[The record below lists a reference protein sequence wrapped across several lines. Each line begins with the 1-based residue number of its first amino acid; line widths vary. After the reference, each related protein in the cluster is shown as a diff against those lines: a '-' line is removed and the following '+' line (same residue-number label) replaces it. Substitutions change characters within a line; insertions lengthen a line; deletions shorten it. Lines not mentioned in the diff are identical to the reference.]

1 MLIKW
6 KINSS
11 LWVWQSIVGE
21 SKKFWSTI
29 TIPALYESSAEHLIT
44 LLGASSRKKAFV
56 TVPLNLIER
65 FFRPPVESNDF
76 SDLPHYLVHQ
86 TREVDR
92 NIRHRV
98 SVSLWHMYLTTWS
111 DSFVEVSFRVI
122 DSISPRIFLASNSTL
137 FSASLLCLE
146 FWQIDWCHT
155 ILSPGSWFSIYF
167 EVALGRYWKEPI
179 THLAILA
186 QPPPHW
192 ITLQSHR
199 QNKLILFIQKDV
211 N

>member
-11 LWVWQSIVGE
+11 RWLWQSIVGE
-21 SKKFWSTI
+21 SKNFWSI
-29 TIPALYESSAEHLIT
+29 TIPALFESSAERLIT
-44 LLGASSRKKAFV
+44 LLGASSRKKALQQCHV
-56 TVPLNLIER
+56 TSSS
-65 FFRPPVESNDF
+65 SNDF
-76 SDLPHYLVHQ
+76 SYLPWKVSLCTRYLVHQ
-86 TREVDR
+86 TRGVDR

-98 SVSLWHMYLTTWS
+98 SVSLWHMYPAKWS
-111 DSFVEVSFRVI
+111 DTFVEVSFRVI
-122 DSISPRIFLASNSTL
+122 ESISPRKFLPSNSTV
-137 FSASLLCLE
+137 FSAYLLCLE
-146 FWQIDWCHT
+146 FWQIYWCHI
-155 ILSPGSWFSIYF
+155 ILSPGSWFSVFF
-167 EVALGRYWKEPI
+167 EVALGRYWNEPI

-192 ITLQSHR
+192 ITLQSHC